1 MVDALEKS
9 ILSNVDAKGF
19 VPDDVRNAFFRKL
32 RMKSDNRSCFECP
45 ARNPTWISLT
55 YGIYLCLE
63 CSGEHRRKG
72 VHISFVRSVEL
83 DSFTPEQMVNMAVGG
98 NGKAWEFFKS
108 SGMGK
113 TSGDGRPI
121 EYSSKIAQRYKQ
133 MVEKDTETTCSKF
146 DIRYKEPAKARG
158 AAIAA
163 TAAAAAA
170 DPVDEAADF
179 AFPSKAAA
187 PAPAPSSLARGASAP
202 AASAGYPAA
211 KAAAA
216 PAPAPAMSNIKVI
229 RATSDST
236 GFPKPTSPTAASN
249 VPKPSGFAGKQHKA
263 KEIDFDFDFDELE
276 SEMSKPA
283 PVPAPVPKA
292 APAPAAS
299 APAAAGSTSKPMF
312 ANNNEVGAARSPAT
326 NGNSS
331 ETGKFSKNK
340 AISSDD
346 FFHQEI
352 NDTAQ
357 ARMDRE
363 NRYNKFSGSGAIS
376 SSSFFGDGEPED
388 VRRSS
393 SGDMEDWKAM
403 ASKGSEM
410 AKAGLSKGA
419 DLLATYLNKM

>member
-146 DIRYKEPAKARG
+146 DIRYKE
-158 AAIAA
+158 
-163 TAAAAAA
+163 
-170 DPVDEAADF
+170 
-179 AFPSKAAA
+179 
-187 PAPAPSSLARGASAP
+187 
-202 AASAGYPAA
+202 
-211 KAAAA
+211 